1 MVIIRLYYLSI
12 RFRGESMGNLGGTF
26 FEVPHPEN
34 PLHIGIPSDLW
45 GMGNLL
51 PFSCFLNRVQQKA
64 QQLSIAAL
72 DE

>member
-12 RFRGESMGNLGGTF
+12 RSRGESMGNLGGISKK
-26 FEVPHPEN
+26 VPHPAN
-34 PLHIGIPSDLW
+34 PLHIGIPSGLW

-51 PFSCFLNRVQQKA
+51 LFSCFLNRVQQKA